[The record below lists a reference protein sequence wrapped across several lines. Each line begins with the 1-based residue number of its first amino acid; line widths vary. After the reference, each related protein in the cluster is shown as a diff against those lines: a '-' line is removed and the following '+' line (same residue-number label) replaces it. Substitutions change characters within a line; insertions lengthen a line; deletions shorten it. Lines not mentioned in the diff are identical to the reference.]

1 MSEPVA
7 SPEGPVFAER
17 PTEFIVKDAFV
28 LGALPLAL
36 AGVAGVLGWNWLGG
50 LLLGATLFV
59 AAFFRN
65 PPRFIEGDERSVVAP
80 ADGRVL
86 EAGEIEL
93 PDGSKAKR
101 VGIFLSV
108 FNVHVN
114 RVPIAGRV
122 VSIER
127 GGSEYLAAFNRRAET
142 ANVRCTLTLDTAQ
155 GERVRVVQITGLIAR
170 RIVCHPLVGDWLRRG
185 DRYGLIRFGS
195 RTDVVLPLSA
205 ELRVRRGERVRG
217 GSTVLAH
224 LPAVT

>member
-1 MSEPVA
+1 MSEPGA

-17 PTEFIVKDAFV
+17 PTEFIVRDAFV

-36 AGVAGVLGWNWLGG
+36 AGVAGALGWQWLGA
-50 LLLGATLFV
+50 LLLGLTVFV

-114 RVPIAGRV
+114 RAPIAGRV
-122 VSIER
+122 VAIER
-127 GGSEYLAAFNRRAET
+127 AGSAYLAAFNRRAES
-142 ANVRCTLTLDTAQ
+142 ANVRCTLTLDTER

-170 RIVCHPLVGDWLRRG
+170 RIVCHPVVGEWLRRG

-195 RTDVVLPLSA
+195 RTDVVLPLEA
-205 ELRVRRGERVRG
+205 ELRVKRGDRVRG
-217 GSTVLAH
+217 GSSILAR
-224 LPAVT
+224 LPGDA